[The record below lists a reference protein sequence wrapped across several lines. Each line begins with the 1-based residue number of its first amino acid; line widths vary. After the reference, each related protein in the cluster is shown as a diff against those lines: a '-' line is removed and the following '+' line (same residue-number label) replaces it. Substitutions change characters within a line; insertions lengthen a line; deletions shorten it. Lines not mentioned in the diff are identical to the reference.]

1 MQYRDVL
8 IHTDASLARDYSHL
22 KAFPPIRRRIDL
34 SAEIWI
40 GPLDAEVAK
49 SVLDACDKRTFGP
62 VPHVRMSHQLYAFVR
77 ESTDFNNSCAWDN
90 DHRLEAT
97 VAVSRLVH
105 PTSAGLVYAARL
117 GFSESGVLSEIFPAV
132 VRGISAEVFLSPERE
147 RNWLVDA
154 DAEVLREL
162 VPLLPLPLAPRI
174 HNAFWHHEYAAK
186 TYYLDHKWT
195 LVCTGLEALVHTDR
209 KRSTRQFVRRV
220 PAIASELGLNLREA
234 EAEEAYDMRSQL
246 AHGASFIATGS
257 SQGPSASQVQL
268 YDRVE
273 DVLRHAILKGMRS
286 SPFGDIFRDDDAIRK
301 RWPI

>member
-1 MQYRDVL
+1 MDR
-8 IHTDASLARDYSHL
+8 
-22 KAFPPIRRRIDL
+22 
-34 SAEIWI
+34 
-40 GPLDAEVAK
+40 PLDGEVAK
-49 SVLDACDKRTFGP
+49 LVLTTCDKRTWGTI
-62 VPHVRMSHQLYAFVR
+62 PHVRMSHQLYAFVR
-77 ESTDFNNSCAWDN
+77 ESSDPDGTYDWDN

-97 VAVSRLVH
+97 VAISKLVH

-117 GFSESGVLSEIFPAV
+117 RFADSGALDEIYPAV

-154 DAEVLREL
+154 DAELLREL
-162 VPLLPLPLAPRI
+162 VPLLPLPLPPRI

-209 KRSTRQFVRRV
+209 VRNTAQFTRRV
-220 PAIASELGLNLREA
+220 PVLASELGLNLSEA
-234 EAEEAYDMRSQL
+234 EAAEAYDMRSRL

-257 SQGPSASQVQL
+257 TQAPSSSQVHL
-268 YDRVE
+268 YDRIE
-273 DVLRHAILKGMRS
+273 DVLRHAILRGMRNS
-286 SPFGDIFRDDDAIRK
+286 AFGDIFRDDDNIRK